1 VGAQAAN
8 VFGTSWVLLFS
19 CTFTLG
25 ILFLSEILPKTL
37 GAVYRSRIW
46 PLIVWPLT
54 AMRYGL
60 YPAIAITQAIT
71 QCLTRGQSVITVT
84 EDEIVAM
91 ARLGAQAGKITL
103 EESHM
108 VRNIIEL
115 ENKQV
120 REIMT
125 PRPVIYSLDAGITV
139 EEALS
144 EVHAR
149 GLSRIPLYEEARE
162 HIIGYVLFRDI
173 SVART
178 ANRAYTQLR
187 HLAKPISF
195 IPETVN
201 CLTLL
206 TTFLKFRRHIAIVSD
221 EYGGVAG
228 LVTLEDL
235 IETLLGEEIVDETD
249 RVVDLQQS
257 ARRRRH
263 RNAARGDLM
272 G

>member
-1 VGAQAAN
+1 MGALEAVKSRDSLGTLAQRLIEMKRQIDRPIAAILILNTIANTAGATLVGAQAAN
-8 VFGTSWVLLFS
+8 VFGTSWVLLISF
-19 CTFTLG
+19 TFTLG

-37 GAVYRSRIW
+37 GAVYWSRIW

-71 QCLTRGQSVITVT
+71 KFLTQGQSVITVT

-91 ARLGAQAGKITL
+91 ARLGAQAGEITL

-125 PRPVIYSLDAGITV
+125 PRPVIYALDANMTV
-139 EEALS
+139 EEALP

-149 GLSRIPLYEEARE
+149 GLSRIPL
-162 HIIGYVLFRDI
+162 
-173 SVART
+173 
-178 ANRAYTQLR
+178 
-187 HLAKPISF
+187 
-195 IPETVN
+195 
-201 CLTLL
+201 
-206 TTFLKFRRHIAIVSD
+206 
-221 EYGGVAG
+221 
-228 LVTLEDL
+228 
-235 IETLLGEEIVDETD
+235 
-249 RVVDLQQS
+249 
-257 ARRRRH
+257 
-263 RNAARGDLM
+263 
-272 G
+272 